1 MRSTHL
7 EAIPASVQW
16 PPSATAPG
24 RAGVPC
30 LNKFENVSSD
40 HHQMSLGW
48 GSPGLMCRGIPH
60 LACPGD
66 TLPCDLSDDA
76 FDVTYPLVN
85 SQTNVKTLTWSVSLF
100 INEWHRF
107 QTHWVSYLIGF
118 VEFVSYLLS
127 LLPDQY
133 ESLDHIIL
141 RKRNNKLKCLSVE
154 RGRKGSKIMTR
165 VNGQSKRSFPRDS
178 YFLGV
183 NYRLKF
189 HKRRPLFWI
198 KGQQ

>member
-1 MRSTHL
+1 MQLSGTTNVCVCFFEHFIYFGYGMFLKCQLTAWTIMQNMLIRNAVVYTRKHPSRMRSTHL

-16 PPSATAPG
+16 PPQDAAPG
-24 RAGVPC
+24 RAGVPD

-40 HHQMSLGW
+40 HHQRSLGW

-60 LACPGD
+60 LTCSGD

-85 SQTNVKTLTWSVSLF
+85 SQTPVKTLTWSVSLF

-127 LLPDQY
+127 LLPD
-133 ESLDHIIL
+133 
-141 RKRNNKLKCLSVE
+141 
-154 RGRKGSKIMTR
+154 
-165 VNGQSKRSFPRDS
+165 
-178 YFLGV
+178 
-183 NYRLKF
+183 
-189 HKRRPLFWI
+189 
-198 KGQQ
+198 